1 MNARV
6 SKQEKGTSKIV
17 STANEKAKKIRLF
30 CMDVD
35 GVLSDGSL
43 YFGNSGDEIKAFCT
57 PDGLGIKLLKD
68 AGITPAIITG
78 RNSMLL
84 SRRADNLG
92 IEHIYQGRDD
102 KLIALKALCS
112 GLDIPLEETA
122 YIGDD
127 LPDLSAIANAGLGMT
142 PANGSEHVKAHSDWV
157 ANKIGGQGAVR
168 EACEFILASQ
178 GKLDA
183 IIASYLSAGVET

>member
-1 MNARV
+1 
-6 SKQEKGTSKIV
+6 
-17 STANEKAKKIRLF
+17 
-30 CMDVD
+30 MDVD

-43 YFGNSGDEIKAFCT
+43 YFSNSGDEIKAFCT

-78 RNSMLL
+78 RNSLLL

-92 IEHIYQGRDD
+92 IKHIYQGRDD
-102 KLIALKALCS
+102 KLVALKSLCAD
-112 GLDIPLEETA
+112 LDIPLAETA

-127 LPDLSAIANAGLGMT
+127 LPDLSAIVNAGLGMT
-142 PANGSEHVKAHSDWV
+142 PANGSDHVKAHADWIGS
-157 ANKIGGQGAVR
+157 KIGGRGAVR
-168 EACEFILASQ
+168 EASEFILAAQ

-183 IIASYLSAGVET
+183 IVAKFLSAGV